1 MRFPTSYEPWR
12 NLYLL
17 QVEGKVNGLHF
28 AARCYLKSIMGN
40 VEAVILGGQNRL
52 ARQSETIWM
61 NGSLSCDFSKR
72 RGDIQFSSYNW
83 NCFSVDDIRNPF
95 CQRNISSVAVFSI
108 PANSFKSGCKYIFR
122 LQVSRDG
129 NPNVSSR
136 KVQGITVIDHK
147 ILQVTIECV
156 RNCRNDFFTP
166 SAKIHLTSRCSNCG
180 GELVRYKWYI
190 DGQLLVT
197 SRDLRMY
204 IRSASKGI
212 RIKLIVFSKYGIYG
226 RKVKNL
232 VRNTGPRGGLCSVY
246 PRQGY
251 EAITPFYPCCQNFVS
266 LNGPKEYWYFAGSVL
281 LGSCV
286 DCNCEVYLPVT
297 SSIKVLVCDVA
308 WACRTTWIK
317 VKINPLRSIPN
328 NIHGLLDNGLIDRY
342 LQTIQSSA
350 SHITKAESGII
361 LTRNLTNIPF
371 QSRSSL
377 ARLANLTLT
386 LSHRLYFVGQQK
398 ESLLTMLVKIINDNF
413 EQINK
418 NEEETFIM
426 QKPFDNLRQAC
437 REVYEIIERLC
448 KMSPR
453 PPWSVYSHY
462 YRAFSTGKLDQSLV
476 EKLVDETKKLGN
488 DETNIPWIIWL
499 NSTWEMERLYRHLNY
514 HRGILSDMGGQR
526 KALPSEVAMDVQC
539 FNTFPKKIVRVLT
552 SDKIH
557 MVFFGQAVLKEVLG
571 TDEGRV
577 CLKLVSI
584 KLKLNWWYP
593 IYKKPSTLV
602 LSVRIFQRED
612 NFTVHIPLN
621 RSQIHTKTFITYD
634 PELATENRNSSRSI
648 SSRVSP
654 RSILLST
661 AEIKNCLR
669 EGTLQTHQDIRMYR
683 LVLMEHTL
691 LAVHFT
697 TSTHKLQV
705 VLRTKKKPSFRE
717 ISDSKCTIPALSTN
731 TTLLLRNNCRKA
743 DRAYIALRVYA
754 NSSISQTDNT
764 PIENGPARYAFVFQ
778 IRSCDT
784 WWYSSSGLDNQKW
797 SHYGCYPTMDLS
809 VEKGIRCT
817 CTILGTYTNY
827 LHYLPGVELPVGVFN
842 VAKLNVIVILFYVTI
857 FSFILLWILWLYV
870 YRNRLPSKTI
880 LFPKFE
886 LDDESTG
893 ELHNVLIS
901 LRTGGRINAGTT
913 ASVHLSFHG
922 QSQPVRHIT
931 IMQDPEHIILK
942 SNSTLYIWVRT
953 RDIRIPTTIM
963 VSHNNAGRFPKWFL
977 RRIELTDIQTGKTQV
992 FLARQWVEKRT
1003 LLLSSSLIYSQGDV
1017 RMFDR
1022 WKNRFIMSFEMLWI
1036 NWSLWQPVTGSWRES
1051 VKYPRMS
1058 RAKRICEFISKLLIN
1073 FTICVVFFG
1082 VTTSENLNLNRSTFL
1097 QYKDI
1102 IILTMLCS
1110 FVNLMLQIMFDLV
1123 NYRFG

>member
-28 AARCYLKSIMGN
+28 AARCYLKSIMGY
-40 VEAVILGGQNRL
+40 VEAVILGGPNRL
-52 ARQSETIWM
+52 ARHSETILM
-61 NGSLSCDFSKR
+61 NGSLSYDFSKR
-72 RGDIQFSSYNW
+72 RGDIQFSKYNW
-83 NCFSVDDIRNPF
+83 NCYSADDVPNPF
-95 CQRNISSVAVFSI
+95 CHRNISSVAVFSI
-108 PANSFKSGCKYIFR
+108 PANSFKSGCKYTFR

-166 SAKIHLTSRCSNCG
+166 NAKIHLRSSCTNCG
-180 GELVRYKWYI
+180 GQLVRYKWYI
-190 DGQLLVT
+190 DGHLLVT
-197 SRDLRMY
+197 SRDLTLH
-204 IRSASKGI
+204 IRSAANEI

-226 RKVKNL
+226 RKVKTL

-246 PRQGY
+246 PSQGY

-266 LNGPKEYWYFAGSVL
+266 LNGPKEYWYYAGSVL
-281 LGSCV
+281 VGSCV

-317 VKINPLRSIPN
+317 VEITPLRSVPHN
-328 NIHGLLDNGLIDRY
+328 VRGLLEKGLVHRY
-342 LQTIQSSA
+342 LQTIQSAA
-350 SHITKAESGII
+350 SHITKPESGII

-386 LSHRLYFVGQQK
+386 LAHRLHFVAHQK
-398 ESLLTMLVKIINDNF
+398 ESLITMMVKIINDNF

-426 QKPFDNLRQAC
+426 EKPFDNLRLAC
-437 REVYEIIERLC
+437 REVYEIIKRLC
-448 KMSPR
+448 QRSPR
-453 PPWSVYSHY
+453 PPLSVYNQY

-476 EKLVDETKKLGN
+476 EKLVDETQKLGN
-488 DETNIPWIIWL
+488 DKSNFPWIIWL

-514 HRGILSDMGGQR
+514 HRGIKRSDIGDQK
-526 KALPSEVAMDVQC
+526 KAMPTEVALEVQC
-539 FNTFPKKIVRVLT
+539 FNTFPKKIVRILT

-557 MVFFGQAVLKEVLG
+557 MVLFGQAVLKEVLG
-571 TDEGRV
+571 TDKGRV

-634 PELATENRNSSRSI
+634 PAMTAENNNSFMSRGK
-648 SSRVSP
+648 SP
-654 RSILLST
+654 RAILVST
-661 AEIKNCLR
+661 SEIENCLR
-669 EGTLQTHQDIRMYR
+669 KGTLENLKEVRMYR
-683 LVLMEHTL
+683 MVLMEHTL

-705 VLRTKKKPSFRE
+705 VLRTSHRPSFRE
-717 ISDSKCTIPALSTN
+717 ISDSKCTIPALTTN
-731 TTLLLRNNCRKA
+731 TTLLLRNNCHKPK
-743 DRAYIALRVYA
+743 RAYIAMRVYA
-754 NSSISQTDNT
+754 NSSINKTDNS
-764 PIENGPARYAFVFQ
+764 PIENGPARFAFVFQ

-784 WWYSSSGLDNQKW
+784 WRYSANLDNQKW
-797 SHYGCYPTMDLS
+797 LHYGCYPTMDLS

-817 CTILGTYTNY
+817 CNVLGTYTNY
-827 LHYLPGVELPVGVFN
+827 LHYIPGVEVPIGVFHA
-842 VAKLNVIVILFYVTI
+842 AKLNVLIILFYVAI
-857 FSFILLWILWLYV
+857 FSIILIWILWLYA

-893 ELHNVLIS
+893 ELHDILIS

-922 QSQPVRHIT
+922 KSQPIRHIA
-931 IMQDPEHIILK
+931 ILQDPEHIFLK
-942 SNSTLYIWVRT
+942 TNTTLYIWVRT
-953 RDIRIPTTIM
+953 RDIRIPTTVM

-977 RRIELTDIQTGKTQV
+977 RRIEVTNIQTGETQV
-992 FLARQWVEKRT
+992 FLARQWLEKRA
-1003 LLLSSSLIYSQGDV
+1003 LLLSSTLIYRQGDV
-1017 RMFDR
+1017 RMFDS
-1022 WKNRFIMSFEMLWI
+1022 WKNRFTTNFEMLWI

-1058 RAKRICEFISKLLIN
+1058 RAKRVCEFISKLLIN
-1073 FTICVVFFG
+1073 FTLCAMFFG
-1082 VTTSENLNLNRSTFL
+1082 VTTSENIHLMRNTFL
-1097 QYKDI
+1097 KYTDI
-1102 IILTMLCS
+1102 IVLTMLCS
-1110 FVNLMLQIMFDLV
+1110 FVDLLLQIMFDFV